1 MKSNTGSKTA
11 LNRRQAAGITS
22 TRRRLAGAVPSNY
35 HWVSLCCERSLPL
48 RYQARAE
55 RSISRHWPCAGQRQE
70 PIIITQRG
78 RDAAVLLPIEL
89 YPRVEQ
95 QLAPKILS
103 PRLARPEDVDR
114 FRMEIEVVSAASETS
129 DAGV

>member
-1 MKSNTGSKTA
+1 MVSR
-11 LNRRQAAGITS
+11 LPEIRPITD
-22 TRRRLAGAVPSNY
+22 LARDARG
-35 HWVSLCCERSLPL
+35 LLER
-48 RYQARAE
+48 AR
-55 RSISRHWPCAGQRQE
+55 QRQE

-89 YPRVEQ
+89 YRRVEQ

-129 DAGV
+129 NAGV